1 MNWKQSSNHS
11 KRRPKKNRKKILTVT
26 LRLRSWSTKVKTGH
40 WLVSRLQTP
49 NTETNNN
56 QKLSPLSMVQVNSK
70 DLMTSKNPTWRP
82 LLPDK
87 ASSVKIIR
95 CFEALVSLYSPPSY
109 DWKRYSIG
117 GGTKPLYRAF
127 RQKWRGDCLVGRT
140 ALVDRPSH
148 PPHWVTL
155 YFSTL
160 FYIAGRLGSTSF
172 VAVPPAFTMPP
183 AVPI

>member
-1 MNWKQSSNHS
+1 MGALKS
-11 KRRPKKNRKKILTVT
+11 KPVI
-26 LRLRSWSTKVKTGH
+26 
-40 WLVSRLQTP
+40 WLVPRLQTP

-95 CFEALVSLYSPPSY
+95 CFEALVSLDSPPSY
-109 DWKRYSIG
+109 DWQRYSTR

-140 ALVDRPSH
+140 ALVDVRAN
-148 PPHWVTL
+148 L
-155 YFSTL
+155 
-160 FYIAGRLGSTSF
+160 
-172 VAVPPAFTMPP
+172 P
-183 AVPI
+183 AVLTTFYYINLHCGVSRVRSGLPPSPLFHHTPRRGI